1 MDSGAERKTVRV
13 TIFNQTYTLAAT
25 DEAGEVETLAQ
36 TVDELMTSIAQ
47 RAGNMD
53 AQRIAVLACLH
64 LADRLGAPWYAVY
77 VKTPSEELDRIDA
90 AAQRHISNTLTLT
103 KQMGGT
109 PMEFKGRDVVSTV
122 AAFANEYAITHIVLG
137 RTGRNFACSE

>member
-13 TIFNQTYTLAAT
+13 TIFNQTYTLAARDEAS
-25 DEAGEVETLAQ
+25 DEAGEVETLAH

-64 LADRLGAPWYAVY
+64 LADRLGAIERELSSLKQRVDQ
-77 VKTPSEELDRIDA
+77 KTRHLSLLLDRAID
-90 AAQRHISNTLTLT
+90 
-103 KQMGGT
+103 
-109 PMEFKGRDVVSTV
+109 
-122 AAFANEYAITHIVLG
+122 
-137 RTGRNFACSE
+137 